1 MRLHSVSLYNTD
13 ADVLWLSEGAL
24 GPDEHN
30 VVIEAIELQKAEK
43 SQAYFEIGME
53 DGRMA
58 VFLPIR
64 GPRGDLAGT
73 VMILADLKSLNEGT
87 MERIVT
93 QQIRTV
99 LVKIA
104 MFMRKSVPASPEAT
118 QDVVMPANG
127 VPAPVNLTSTTVIE
141 KLPAAAASAVAAA
154 AAAAAAAPPL
164 GPREVEQIL
173 ELELI
178 AEPPRAVP
186 TAGAGSPAAAGG
198 ASAPAGA
205 GTALRK
211 NRPGAEAAGAASSK
225 PGARAAGAANGFAS
239 GASAPAARGVPT
251 LSPVPASSKGMQAK
265 GFAAVGPEMPA
276 RGDEVLQ
283 FDANISIPTAKA
295 ASTPSAPPAD
305 VEVLAFEPDVTVSPA
320 RATVSPSAEIEV
332 LAFDAEPPVI
342 AAAVLPPQNVPVAKA
357 APVVPVAPPV
367 VTPPAAPIAAA
378 PATAPPPAPIAAAAP
393 VVVAPPP
400 VVPAAPP
407 VAKAAPS
414 APPLVVPPSAP
425 VAAPAAAP
433 TAAPI
438 AAAAAPAVMAAPP
451 VVPAAPPIAKAAPS
465 APPAAPSTPA
475 PTSTGST
482 SSVRAFSDLSGAT
495 GNTSSVRAFKVTSA
509 VLPPLPTPAAKSA
522 APPASAQAVTP
533 ASAPTPTATSSGS
546 TSSVRAFSDA
556 PAITA
561 KAASPSTAQTAALP
575 VVTSDDEDSQ
585 LINDTGNMPKVLD
598 AKLPD
603 HTSIEPAPQLP
614 PLEPMSVEESATDLT
629 LFAQELI
636 KLRSSGRTRR
646 YEVLARSQR
655 DAHRN
660 EVPAAFVADSARG
673 KEGSALDALV
683 MERLLTWLGK
693 HGEAIWDSEPASFS
707 VNLSL
712 GAIED
717 EAFPQRI
724 QEWLDKNNVP
734 AEYVGFEITES
745 ACVQSKLAVQRF
757 VDAIE
762 KMGCFL
768 VIDNFSLDSD
778 VFEFLGSKALRHVK
792 LDPKLTAAA
801 MKDKLPQALVVAIL
815 QACKVLG
822 VHCVAKKVES
832 QSSMQWLT
840 AVGCDFAQ
848 SFSLHKPLPLE
859 SLATGQPI
867 KALRE

>member
-1 MRLHSVSLYNTD
+1 
-13 ADVLWLSEGAL
+13 
-24 GPDEHN
+24 
-30 VVIEAIELQKAEK
+30 
-43 SQAYFEIGME
+43 
-53 DGRMA
+53 
-58 VFLPIR
+58 
-64 GPRGDLAGT
+64 
-73 VMILADLKSLNEGT
+73 
-87 MERIVT
+87 
-93 QQIRTV
+93 
-99 LVKIA
+99 
-104 MFMRKSVPASPEAT
+104 
-118 QDVVMPANG
+118 MPA
-127 VPAPVNLTSTTVIE
+127 P
-141 KLPAAAASAVAAA
+141 
-154 AAAAAAAPPL
+154 
-164 GPREVEQIL
+164 
-173 ELELI
+173 
-178 AEPPRAVP
+178 
-186 TAGAGSPAAAGG
+186 
-198 ASAPAGA
+198 
-205 GTALRK
+205 
-211 NRPGAEAAGAASSK
+211 
-225 PGARAAGAANGFAS
+225 
-239 GASAPAARGVPT
+239 
-251 LSPVPASSKGMQAK
+251 SKGMQAK
-265 GFAAVGPEMPA
+265 GFAAVGPDMPA

-295 ASTPSAPPAD
+295 APSSAPPPD

-320 RATVSPSAEIEV
+320 RPTVSPSAEIEV
-332 LAFDAEPPVI
+332 LAFDAEPPVV
-342 AAAVLPPQNVPVAKA
+342 AAAVLPPQNVPVVKA
-357 APVVPVAPPV
+357 APVAPPVVPVAPPAAKAAPSAPPV
-367 VTPPAAPIAAA
+367 LAPPAAPIAVAA
-378 PATAPPPAPIAAAAP
+378 PAAPPPTAPIASAAP
-393 VVVAPPP
+393 TMAAPP
-400 VVPAAPP
+400 VVPVAPP

-414 APPLVVPPSAP
+414 APP
-425 VAAPAAAP
+425 VAAPTPAAA
-433 TAAPI
+433 
-438 AAAAAPAVMAAPP
+438 
-451 VVPAAPPIAKAAPS
+451 
-465 APPAAPSTPA
+465 STPA
-475 PTSTGST
+475 PSTGST
-482 SSVRAFSDLSGAT
+482 SSVRAFSDLSGAGAT

-509 VLPPLPTPAAKSA
+509 VLPPLPTPAAAAKSA
-522 APPASAQAVTP
+522 PPTVAAAPAATSAPAPVQAATP
-533 ASAPTPTATSSGS
+533 APAPVPAPTVTSTGS
-546 TSSVRAFSDA
+546 TSSVRAFGDA
-556 PAITA
+556 PAVTA
-561 KAASPSTAQTAALP
+561 KAASSSTAQTAALP
-575 VVTSDDEDSQ
+575 VVTGDDEDSQ

-598 AKLPD
+598 AKMLD
-603 HTSIEPAPQLP
+603 NTSIEPEPQLP

-673 KEGSALDALV
+673 KDGSALDALV
-683 MERLLTWLGK
+683 MERLLGWLGT

-745 ACVQSKLAVQRF
+745 ACVQSKAAVQRF
-757 VDAIE
+757 VEAIE
-762 KMGCFL
+762 NIGCFL

-832 QSSMQWLT
+832 QASMQWLT

-859 SLATGQPI
+859 SLASGQPI